1 MYILLSKKKKKRK
14 KQYENIRN
22 KELDKRYCS
31 VIFVLTFVLIYQLPV
46 MLITIESI
54 GVEQTKILS
63 SISINDNQSK
73 LILR

>member
-1 MYILLSKKKKKRK
+1 MYILLSKKKKKEK

>member
-1 MYILLSKKKKKRK
+1 MYILLSKKKKEK

-31 VIFVLTFVLIYQLPV
+31 IIFVLTFVLIYQLPV

>member
-1 MYILLSKKKKKRK
+1 MYILLSEKKKEK

-31 VIFVLTFVLIYQLPV
+31 IIFVLTFVLIYQLPV

>member
-1 MYILLSKKKKKRK
+1 MYILLSKKKKEK

-31 VIFVLTFVLIYQLPV
+31 IIFVLTFVLIYQLPV
-46 MLITIESI
+46 MLITIEST
-54 GVEQTKILS
+54 GVEQTKISS

-73 LILR
+73 LILW

>member
-1 MYILLSKKKKKRK
+1 MYILLSEKKKEK

-31 VIFVLTFVLIYQLPV
+31 IIFVLTFVLIYQLPV

-54 GVEQTKILS
+54 GVEQTKISS